1 MRELG
6 YSAEE
11 FPYWVREDGCKMFG
25 DYVMIAADLSVYPKG
40 SIVQISLGLAIVCD
54 TGSFVYNGSNRAFDV
69 AVTW

>member
-1 MRELG
+1 MFQVVAYMRELG

-40 SIVQISLGLAIVCD
+40 SIV
-54 TGSFVYNGSNRAFDV
+54 
-69 AVTW
+69 